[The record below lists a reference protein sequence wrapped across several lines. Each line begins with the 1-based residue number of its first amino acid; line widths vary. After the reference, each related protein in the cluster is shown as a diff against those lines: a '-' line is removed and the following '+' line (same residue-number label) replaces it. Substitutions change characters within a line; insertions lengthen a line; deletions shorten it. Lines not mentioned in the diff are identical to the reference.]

1 VIIEVSNLSFSY
13 NSHNVL
19 QNVALELRE
28 GEILGII
35 GPNGSGKSTLLKCID
50 SILKPKSGSILLDGK
65 EVNRMQRS
73 ELAKLIGYVAQREES
88 RFPVNVFDVVL
99 MGRKPYLSWKPSQ
112 ADLEKVA
119 SIIELLNLES
129 IAMRE
134 IDSISGGERQ
144 KVMIARALAQEP
156 PVLLLD
162 EPTSFLD
169 LRHQL
174 EVMELIKTL
183 SEQGKT
189 SIVAIHD
196 LNLAIRYCHKFLLL
210 KEGKVFA
217 SGGKEV
223 ISPET
228 IEPVYQVKISCCTN
242 NNNTVIIPDR
252 PL

>member
-1 VIIEVSNLSFSY
+1 MIIEVSNLSFSY

-223 ISPET
+223 ISPEN

>member
-1 VIIEVSNLSFSY
+1 VKIQVNKLSFSY
-13 NSHNVL
+13 NSHHVL
-19 QNVALELRE
+19 DNVALELHD
-28 GEILGII
+28 GEILGIV

-50 SILKPKSGSILLDGK
+50 AILKPKSGSILLDGK
-65 EVNRMQRS
+65 EINRINSS

-88 RFPVNVFDVVL
+88 RFPVTVFDVVL
-99 MGRKPYLSWKPSQ
+99 MGRKPYLNWKPSQ

-119 SIIELLNLES
+119 SIIELLNLEP

-162 EPTSFLD
+162 EPTNYLD

-174 EVMELIKTL
+174 EVMELIKSL
-183 SEQGKT
+183 ADQGT
-189 SIVAIHD
+189 ASIVAIHD
-196 LNLAIRYCHKFLLL
+196 LNLAVRYCNKFLLL
-210 KEGKVFA
+210 HEGKVFA
-217 SGGKEV
+217 SGGKE
-223 ISPET
+223 IICPEN
-228 IEPVYQVKISCCTN
+228 IEPVYHVKVSCCIN
-242 NNNTVIIPDR
+242 DGHPLIIPDR